1 MLRYRGLCCCHFLLD
16 SEKLG
21 HNGPTGPRPP
31 NKRSGAKENMYK
43 SLTDEEMTNFGVF
56 IWKNQSL
63 FTDLIGLLNIKLLC
77 KTKDDGG
84 NLHYFVY
91 SIFWYLITLGSQKR
105 DAIGTFWIIETLCQ
119 TYLEAIFVADI
130 LFIKVLRT

>member
-1 MLRYRGLCCCHFLLD
+1 
-16 SEKLG
+16 
-21 HNGPTGPRPP
+21 
-31 NKRSGAKENMYK
+31 
-43 SLTDEEMTNFGVF
+43 MTNFGVF